1 MADVELLGRFLIIL
15 VGILCLSSTS
25 VQQERKVRYSN
36 GFNIGVALFKVF
48 CCLTLHFAIL

>member
-1 MADVELLGRFLIIL
+1 MADVELLVRFLIIL